1 MTYVAAAYLAVML
14 LVTAYVWSL
23 WARHRELQALLPS
36 RDDAPLAG
44 GTPRAP

>member
-14 LVTAYVWSL
+14 LFAAYAGSL

-36 RDDAPLAG
+36 HQEEPTG
-44 GTPRAP
+44 GERRAP